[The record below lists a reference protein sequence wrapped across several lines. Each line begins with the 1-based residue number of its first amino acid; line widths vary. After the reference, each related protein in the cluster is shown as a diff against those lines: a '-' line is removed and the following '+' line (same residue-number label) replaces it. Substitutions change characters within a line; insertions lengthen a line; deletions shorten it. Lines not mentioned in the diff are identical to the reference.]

1 MARSDLMVAAEFDAL
16 VGGVAPLLRDSGR
29 TILRGA
35 AAVAP
40 YRHGSVTACD
50 RCDLQDVCR
59 VDPES
64 VRYRRLP
71 SKAGASAS
79 AGPE

>member
-1 MARSDLMVAAEFDAL
+1 M
-16 VGGVAPLLRDSGR
+16 LLIETVCFLAGAGAGSPPPSASV
-29 TILRGA
+29 LRGA

-64 VRYRRLP
+64 VRYRRFP
-71 SKAGASAS
+71 AKAGAGAS